1 MGVESRRIGTWTVLR
16 PSGRMDGQ
24 TAPDLEAEFLG
35 RLGGDTPHLA
45 LDLAEVP
52 YVSSAGLR
60 VILSLFRA
68 CALLAPQPM
77 VREVL
82 TVSGFETL
90 LPIHASIEEL
100 PAQPCP
106 LSLEAP

>member
-1 MGVESRRIGTWTVLR
+1 MGVESRGIGTWTVLR

-24 TAPDLEAEFLG
+24 TSADLESECLEH
-35 RLGGDTPHLA
+35 LGGGTPRLA

-68 CALLAPQPM
+68 CASRGGALALLAPQPM

-82 TVSGFETL
+82 AVSGFETL

-100 PAQPCP
+100 PA
-106 LSLEAP
+106 